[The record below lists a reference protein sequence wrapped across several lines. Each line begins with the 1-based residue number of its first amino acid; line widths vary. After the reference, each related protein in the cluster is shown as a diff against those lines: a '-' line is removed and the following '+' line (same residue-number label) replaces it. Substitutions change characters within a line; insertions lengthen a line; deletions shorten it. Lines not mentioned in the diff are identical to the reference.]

1 MVSTRGH
8 TIFFT
13 IGEIR
18 CRKLST
24 PCWFLQLGWFHFALP
39 LALFPRPTPL
49 KTGMKAWLKVFRK
62 PFFEQFGDDMENVLQ
77 EVEDLLRPCL
87 CDARGNWTA
96 DYVRLRVEAVK
107 PA

>member
-1 MVSTRGH
+1 MLAERGFEVKR
-8 TIFFT
+8 I
-13 IGEIR
+13 
-18 CRKLST
+18 
-24 PCWFLQLGWFHFALP
+24 
-39 LALFPRPTPL
+39 ALFPRPTPL

-77 EVEDLLRPCL
+77 QVEDLLRPSL

-107 PA
+107 PV